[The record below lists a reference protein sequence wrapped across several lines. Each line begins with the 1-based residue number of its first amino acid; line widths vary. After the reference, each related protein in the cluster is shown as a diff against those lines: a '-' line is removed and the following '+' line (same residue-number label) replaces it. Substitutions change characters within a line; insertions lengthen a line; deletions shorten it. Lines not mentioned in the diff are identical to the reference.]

1 MGNEMKL
8 NFKTF
13 FDSYGTS
20 NFHSKTCPKTIS
32 CT

>member
-1 MGNEMKL
+1 MGNEIKL

-13 FDSYGTS
+13 FDSYVTS
-20 NFHSKTCPKTIS
+20 NFRSKTFPKTIS